1 MASKKQKNQD
11 NTLANNRKARHNYT
25 ILETLEAGIEL
36 TGTEVKSCR
45 AREIAMAD
53 AYVKIERGQAW
64 LLNTHIA
71 VYGRGNRYNHEPAQ
85 KRRLLLHKKEILKL
99 SQQINEKGCTVVPL
113 SFYLKGGL
121 IKVSIALCKGKTYED
136 KRDTLRERADN
147 MEARRAMSASK

>member
-121 IKVSIALCKGKTYED
+121 IKVSI
-136 KRDTLRERADN
+136 DN
-147 MEARRAMSASK
+147 MEARRAMAAYK

>member
-147 MEARRAMSASK
+147 MEARRAMAAYK